1 MLEHKNKKLSS
12 KNIQA
17 KFTVIG
23 NKIQEKRKLENKT
36 LDWLANKTGFTKG
49 YLSKIENG
57 NKIPPLGSLYRISKA
72 LDLDISKL
80 FKDSHEQKISS
91 ADNYKKH
98 YSIVKKNE
106 RPAVIRGA
114 TTFGYNYNGLAGF
127 SNHSTMQPFLFTFP
141 KMIKKNIFFEHEGEE
156 FIFILKGKVE
166 WHIGYE
172 KFILNPGDSL
182 YLDSKIPH
190 KGRAI
195 NGDATAL
202 VVVSDIYREI

>member
-36 LDWLANKTGFTKG
+36 LDWLASKTGFTKG

-98 YSIVKKNE
+98 YSIVKKKE

-114 TTFGYNYNGLAGF
+114 TTFGYN
-127 SNHSTMQPFLFTFP
+127 
-141 KMIKKNIFFEHEGEE
+141 
-156 FIFILKGKVE
+156 
-166 WHIGYE
+166 
-172 KFILNPGDSL
+172 
-182 YLDSKIPH
+182 
-190 KGRAI
+190 
-195 NGDATAL
+195 
-202 VVVSDIYREI
+202 